1 MASMPQSTAP
11 DTGRRRFALLL
22 EYDGTRYAG
31 SQLQPDAPT
40 IQGVLEAAVEK
51 TTEQTVRV
59 AFAGRTDAGVHA
71 RGQVASFVCESRLDV
86 ETMQRALNAWLPEDV
101 VVRQIAEVDEA
112 FDPRRDAVRR
122 HYRYVIDNGPVR
134 PVTDRHQVWHVGGTL
149 DITAMTEAAQS
160 ILGTHDFAAFA
171 SRFDNRDLSTVRN
184 LSRFDVCRSGDSI
197 YVDVEGNAFLPHQ
210 VRRMTGALVEVGKGK
225 LSISEFRD
233 LLNGEPATAGPVAPP
248 HGLSLLTVKYPFDPF
263 GAYDATLALGTQEG

>member
-1 MASMPQSTAP
+1 MPEHAAP
-11 DTGRRRFALLL
+11 INGRRRFALLL

-51 TTEQTVRV
+51 TTEQAVRV

-71 RGQVASFVCESRLDV
+71 QGQVASFVCESRLDT
-86 ETMQRALNAWLPEDV
+86 ETMQRALNAWLPEDL
-101 VVRQIAEVDEA
+101 VVRQVAVVDET

-134 PVTDRHQVWHVGGTL
+134 PVIDRHQVWHVAGTL
-149 DITAMTEAAQS
+149 DVAAMAQAAES

-171 SRFDNRDLSTVRN
+171 SRFDNPDLSTVRD
-184 LSRFDVCRSGDSI
+184 LYRLDVCRTGDSI
-197 YVDVEGNAFLPHQ
+197 IVEVEGNAFLPHQ
-210 VRRMTGALVEVGKGK
+210 VRRMTGALVEVGRGK
-225 LSISEFRD
+225 IGVDEYRR
-233 LLNGEPATAGPVAPP
+233 LLDGEPASAGPVAPSQ
-248 HGLSLLTVKYPFDPF
+248 GLSLMRVLYPVDPFDADDA
-263 GAYDATLALGTQEG
+263 GATLRRQED

>member
-1 MASMPQSTAP
+1 MASTPEQAAP
-11 DTGRRRFALLL
+11 ASGRRRFALLL

-51 TTEQTVRV
+51 TTEQAVRV

-71 RGQVASFVCESRLDV
+71 QGQVASFVCESRLDI
-86 ETMQRALNAWLPEDV
+86 ETMRRALNAWLPEDL
-101 VVRQIAEVDEA
+101 VVRQVAVVDET

-134 PVTDRHQVWHVGGTL
+134 PVIDRHQVWHVAGQL
-149 DITAMTEAAQS
+149 DVAAMEEAAQS

-171 SRFDNRDLSTVRN
+171 SRFENPDLSTVRD
-184 LSRFDVCRSGDSI
+184 LYRFDVCRSGDSI
-197 YVDVEGNAFLPHQ
+197 VVEVEGNAFLPHQ
-210 VRRMTGALVEVGKGK
+210 VRRMTGALVEVGRGK
-225 LSISEFRD
+225 IGAAEYGR
-233 LLNGEPATAGPVAPP
+233 LLDGEPASAGPVAPSQ
-248 HGLSLLTVKYPFDPF
+248 GLSLMRVLYPVDPFDGYTAP
-263 GAYDATLALGTQEG
+263 ALGRQED